1 MSVKVTNVTEVNPTV
16 LTVDQ
21 LQRGTLYK
29 VVDENGKPQY
39 STVYIPAF
47 FDNVVGFEPDHS
59 FSSNRLWTYCNDD
72 DVRHLRFI
80 VAPAGTEV
88 LLKND

>member
-1 MSVKVTNVTEVNPTV
+1 MSVKVTNVTEVNPTG

-29 VVDENGKPQY
+29 VVDENGKPKY

-47 FDNVVGFEPDHS
+47 FDKVVGFEPDNS
-59 FSSNRLWTYCNDD
+59 FSSNRLWTYRND

>member
-1 MSVKVTNVTEVNPTV
+1 MSVKVTNVTEVSPTG

-21 LQRGTLYK
+21 LVRGTLYK
-29 VVDENGKPQY
+29 QVDENGK
-39 STVYIPAF
+39 SHSMVYVPTF